1 MFNVAKVKPGSTVG
15 VWGLG
20 GIGMAIVMSA
30 KLAGASKIVGID
42 TNPAKFNFAQELG
55 ATDCLNPRDFP
66 LDTPL
71 QHVIAEKYPGGFDAT
86 FECIGNVNVMRVA
99 LECTRI
105 GHGVC
110 CVIGMAGAGETIAVD
125 AQFLLMGITI
135 KGSCIGGLKTRDDMP
150 KLVEKYLNGEIKVN
164 EFITSTFGLDQ
175 VNEALDLLRQGKGF
189 VLENFLK
196 FSLSKKC
203 FLN

>member
-1 MFNVAKVKPGSTVG
+1 M
-15 VWGLG
+15 
-20 GIGMAIVMSA
+20 
-30 KLAGASKIVGID
+30 
-42 TNPAKFNFAQELG
+42 
-55 ATDCLNPRDFP
+55 
-66 LDTPL
+66 
-71 QHVIAEKYPGGFDAT
+71 IAEKYPSGFDAT

-135 KGSCIGGLKTRDDMP
+135 KGSCIGGLKSRDDMP

-164 EFITSTFGLDQ
+164 ESITSTFGLDQ

-189 VLENFLK
+189 VL
-196 FSLSKKC
+196 
-203 FLN
+203 

>member
-55 ATDCLNPRDFP
+55 TTDCLNPKDFP
-66 LDTPL
+66 LDTPF
-71 QHVIAEKYPGGFDAT
+71 QHVIAEKYRGGFDVT
-86 FECIGNVNVMRVA
+86 FECIGNVNVMQVV

-110 CVIGMAGAGETIAVD
+110 CIIGVTVAGETIAVN

-135 KGSCIGGLKTRDDMP
+135 RGSCIGGLKSRDDM
-150 KLVEKYLNGEIKVN
+150 YA
-164 EFITSTFGLDQ
+164 Q
-175 VNEALDLLRQGKGF
+175 VG
-189 VLENFLK
+189 
-196 FSLSKKC
+196 
-203 FLN
+203 